1 MRPHIIIP
9 IRIHPRP
16 SRRSM
21 ISPRGRMH
29 RLRHPHRRRGPV
41 RSVLRAVVL
50 VAHVAIRSSR
60 GVRVSAIHGSRAAGS
75 ERANFWISANGAS
88 GAAIAAE
95 ESAAP
100 AAGGVVVGGGGAVA
114 LVALVAAAEPELG
127 YGREEED

>member
-1 MRPHIIIP
+1 MRSCIIIP

-16 SRRSM
+16 NRLSM
-21 ISPRGRMH
+21 IPTG
-29 RLRHPHRRRGPV
+29 RHPHRRGGPV

-60 GVRVSAIHGSRAAGS
+60 GVRVSAIHGSSRAAGS
-75 ERANFWISANGAS
+75 ECADFWVSANGTS

-95 ESAAP
+95 ESTAP
-100 AAGGVVVGGGGAVA
+100 AAGGVVVCGGGAVA

-127 YGREEED
+127 YGGEEED